1 MGLDKKLKI
10 ATGSRLASLNEPD
23 DFHKTIDGLPT
34 TVQWVKWAQP
44 ADQLHWFVTGQQ
56 VLKRDLKKVLTQ
68 LKPGVILWIYYPKGS
83 SGIQTDLTRDHGWD
97 LLMAPEN
104 ELTWL
109 SLIAFDDTWSAFAVR
124 KTTEKDLAAQK
135 KKITA
140 ISPQD
145 EYIDREKRI
154 VRLPADLEKGLRPWP
169 KARKFFDSLPFTHR
183 KEYVEWIVSAKKE
196 ETRLIRV
203 TKTVEN
209 MKLELKNFR

>member
-1 MGLDKKLKI
+1 MSLEKKLKI
-10 ATGSRLASLNEPD
+10 AAGARLASLNEPD
-23 DFHKTIDGLPT
+23 HFHKIIDGLPIAI
-34 TVQWVKWAQP
+34 QWVKWAQP
-44 ADQLHWFVTGQQ
+44 ADQLHWFVTSQK
-56 VLKRDLKKVLTQ
+56 VLKRDLKKVLGQ
-68 LKPGVILWIYYPKGS
+68 LKPGVTLWIYYPKGS
-83 SGIQTDLTRDHGWD
+83 SGIQTDLTRDEGWD

-124 KTTEKDLAAQK
+124 KTTEKDLAAK
-135 KKITA
+135 KKKVVA
-140 ISPQD
+140 VSPLD

-169 KARKFFDSLPFTHR
+169 KARKFFDALPFTHR

-196 ETRLIRV
+196 ETRLTRV

-209 MKLELKNFR
+209 MKQGLKNFQ